1 MKKYLYKL
9 LSVLHTIN
17 NTSSENEISRTCILN
32 NKKTSFDW
40 RSYILY
46 EY

>member
-9 LSVLHTIN
+9 LSILHIKN
-17 NTSSENEISRTCILN
+17 NTSSENEVARILN

>member
-9 LSVLHTIN
+9 LSVLHIIN
-17 NTSSENEISRTCILN
+17 NTSSENEISRILN